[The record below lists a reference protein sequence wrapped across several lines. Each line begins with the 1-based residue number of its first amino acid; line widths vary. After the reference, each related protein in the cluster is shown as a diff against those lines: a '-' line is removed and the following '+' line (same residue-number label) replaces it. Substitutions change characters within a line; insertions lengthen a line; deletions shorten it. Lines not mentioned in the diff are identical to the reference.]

1 MVLTEVCM
9 LDAET
14 VSASPVDELVPFTIH
29 YIYDDEDTKLGGGE
43 QPEQVRYGTRTL
55 TGEFPCCQT

>member
-1 MVLTEVCM
+1 M
-9 LDAET
+9 LDAEP

-43 QPEQVRYGTRTL
+43 QPEQVRYGTPESFLVAKRDND
-55 TGEFPCCQT
+55 F